1 MHVLILNWRDV
12 KSPRAGGAEHV
23 TQEVAKR
30 LVRDGWRVTWL
41 AATFPGAAPEETI
54 DGVEVIRR
62 GSELTTRFYAR
73 RLASSLQHDVV
84 LEEINTLPYFAPVW
98 SSVPVVLYMNQIA
111 GEVWWYEAPLPLA
124 IVGRLA
130 EPLYLKAYRRCSA
143 VTISRSS
150 RDDLRRLG
158 VRGEI
163 AVAPMAADVSV
174 VREPGQ
180 RKLEGA
186 LVAIGRLT
194 PSKRY
199 DHAIRA
205 LAELRRSHPRAT
217 LTLVGDGRDRR
228 RLEDLA
234 AELDLGES
242 VIFAGRVPNEEKLRI
257 LDASD
262 VLVGTSVREGWG
274 LTITEAA
281 ARGIPSVVYDIPGF
295 RDAVVPGRTG
305 LLVDADPSAL
315 ARGVAGILS
324 DSDEYR
330 RLQHNAWSGVGDP
343 TYEPA
348 AHTFESVLRA
358 AVSPRR

>member
-12 KSPRAGGAEHV
+12 RSPRAGGAEHV
-23 TQEVAKR
+23 THEVAKR

-41 AATFPGAAPEETI
+41 AAAYPGAPPEETI

-62 GSELTTRFYAR
+62 GSELTTRLYAR
-73 RLASSLQHDVV
+73 RIASRLRPDVV
-84 LEEINTLPYFAPVW
+84 LEEINTLPYFAPAW

-111 GEVWWYEAPLPLA
+111 GEVWWYEAALPLA
-124 IVGRLA
+124 VIGRLA
-130 EPLYLKAYRRCSA
+130 EPIYLKAYRHCSA

-158 VRGEI
+158 IRGEI
-163 AVAPMAADVSV
+163 AIAPMAADVPIV
-174 VREPGQ
+174 DEPVQ
-180 RKLEGA
+180 RSRDGA

-205 LAELRRSHPRAT
+205 LAELYASHPRAT
-217 LTLVGDGRDRR
+217 LTLVGDGRDRL
-228 RLEDLA
+228 RLKRLA
-234 AELDLGES
+234 AELDLGDA
-242 VIFAGRVPNEEKLRI
+242 VIFAGRIPNDEKLRI

-274 LTITEAA
+274 LTISEAA

-305 LLVDADPSAL
+305 VLVDPNPAAL
-315 ARGVAGILS
+315 AAGVAAILS
-324 DSDEYR
+324 DSSEYR
-330 RLQHNAWSGVGDP
+330 RLQHNAWTSVGNP

-348 AHTFESVLRA
+348 AHTFGAVLRA
-358 AVSPRR
+358 AISRRG